1 VEDPSE
7 EEPSCFSH
15 LTLLCL
21 LLLTSISSL
30 MISNVALLKARAL
43 ITYLITNFVE

>member
-21 LLLTSISSL
+21 LLLTSISSP
-30 MISNVALLKARAL
+30 MISNVALFKARAL
-43 ITYLITNFVE
+43 ITCLITNFVE